1 VHVCERHVREHVCES
16 VYARVCMC
24 VNTCLCTCVCVRGW
38 CSESGYECVCVC
50 ARAHLGVF
58 LVESGGERDSGR
70 ERDK

>member
-1 VHVCERHVREHVCES
+1 MREHVCES

-38 CSESGYECVCVC
+38 FSEYGYEGLCACVR
-50 ARAHLGVF
+50 ARAFGVF
-58 LVESGGERDSGR
+58 LVESGGERESRR